1 MRDET
6 GLAAESVSSQTRA
19 RSGPVLAS
27 FTSCLAFGSLVLSGC
42 TSTDESVPEAAQ
54 SAPDPARI
62 EPGGEA
68 GGFRGMELIN
78 PIPLPAFTLTDTSG
92 EPFDYLAETA
102 GSLSFLFFGF
112 THCPDICPV
121 QLANLAAAL
130 GDLPYSDRRQ
140 IEVVFVSTDPERDT
154 PEVVRDYLD
163 RFDAEFVGLVAPI
176 DTVNGLLVSMD
187 LPPAIKEPV
196 PGTDDYTVGHV
207 AQIMAITGDGLIRLA
222 YPGGIRQ
229 NDWRND
235 LPALLRLN
243 AAVAGDTGR

>member
-1 MRDET
+1 MYSDSMRRLAVLSTVAAMAVGCAPPDDDTKEMSPAPD
-6 GLAAESVSSQTRA
+6 AAE
-19 RSGPVLAS
+19 
-27 FTSCLAFGSLVLSGC
+27 
-42 TSTDESVPEAAQ
+42 
-54 SAPDPARI
+54 RI

-68 GGFRGMELIN
+68 GGFRGLELID
-78 PIPLPAFTLTDTSG
+78 PIAVPAFTLTDTEG
-92 EPFDYLAETA
+92 DRFDFLEETA

-121 QLANLAAAL
+121 QLANLGAAL
-130 GDLPYSDRRQ
+130 GDLPYGERRQ
-140 IEVVFVSTDPERDT
+140 VKVVFITTDPERDT
-154 PEVVRDYLD
+154 PDVVRDYLD
-163 RFDAEFVGLVAPI
+163 RFDHEFIGLIAST
-176 DTVNGLLVSMD
+176 DSVNAVLASLD
-187 LPPAIKEPV
+187 LPPSVKEPI

-243 AAVAGDTGR
+243 ASVTGG